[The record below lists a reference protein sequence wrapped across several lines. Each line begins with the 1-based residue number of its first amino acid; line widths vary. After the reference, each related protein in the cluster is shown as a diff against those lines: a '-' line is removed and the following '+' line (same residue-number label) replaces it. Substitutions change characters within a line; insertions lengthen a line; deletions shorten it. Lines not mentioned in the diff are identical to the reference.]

1 MAGRAKTK
9 RTKRKPTKAQLAKEE
24 QKFMRENAASSSSDS
39 NYTVDKAAD
48 MEAKQARD
56 EQPNTSGTALTQT
69 GRLSFQIDDASD
81 FPIPPNA
88 RRRAYPFGDMDVG
101 DSFLV
106 EGDDTDFARARNAA
120 SAYKRVH
127 GYSFMSR
134 RVADNAIRI
143 WRIE

>member
-1 MAGRAKTK
+1 
-9 RTKRKPTKAQLAKEE
+9 
-24 QKFMRENAASSSSDS
+24 MRENAASSSSDS